1 MRTVFGLFGSLLLL
15 ACLVE
20 PAAAD
25 GMHPLNGGGG
35 SFTFAPT
42 PPQMQFHGFMGQDRF
57 VPQRVLRGQALTRQ
71 FFLVNPGPV
80 PPLNGTIVPPF
91 SVGSAVNIDRFD
103 NRLFI
108 RKHRFAFGHDRFH
121 QFHRFNRFPG
131 VFPVQPFVFLEE
143 GPNQVVILGN
153 DSEEESDLEA
163 TAPEAPPVAPAKP
176 TWRSGKSALT
186 GTLEK
191 PRVIVVSPA
200 PESGSVQIFAPS
212 NKPVHAPQVVE
223 VPAQ

>member
-1 MRTVFGLFGSLLLL
+1 MRTIFGLFGSLLLL
-15 ACLVE
+15 GCLAA
-20 PAAAD
+20 PAEAD

-35 SFTFAPT
+35 SFMFAPT

-121 QFHRFNRFPG
+121 QFHRFPG

-143 GPNQVVILGN
+143 VPNQVVILDNPGVV
-153 DSEEESDLEA
+153 DEPDFEA
-163 TAPEAPPVAPAKP
+163 AAPESPVIAPAKP